1 VQLLVRLFR
10 LIWGDEVD
18 PPLRPVLAVS
28 FASALAFS
36 SVWSFIGIW
45 AIREL
50 GASSSQ
56 LGVGFLFGAAA
67 AAVGG
72 YAGGHLSDYIGRK
85 PLILA
90 GFLSQAVLV
99 LLFALADNVFF
110 GLGLLALSGIFGSV
124 GSAAN
129 QALVA
134 DAVPRERHEAAYA
147 SVRVAMNL
155 GVTLG
160 PVIGGLLLLGEHW
173 SRLFVGVF
181 VMLVVAV
188 AVGWRLL
195 PSRGA
200 YSPEQPPERGSFSV
214 IRRDYAFLLFLIS
227 GSLAYLVYVAY
238 ETVLPISAVDTH
250 GLSPSTWGFL
260 VIINPALVTLFQLR
274 ITRRFAHIPAGP
286 KLVVAMLLMGFP
298 FLLLSVNASIP
309 MFALVIAVF
318 VLGEMLWVPTSQAI
332 VAGLAPADVR
342 GAYMGA
348 FGSTAAVG
356 FALGPFAGLQFRE
369 LSGDT
374 AMWSFFAAASVAA
387 AVTGAL
393 AVAVALGKGRAPV
406 EELAPATSDA

>member
-1 VQLLVRLFR
+1 VPVLGRLFR
-10 LIWGDEVD
+10 LIWGDHVD
-18 PPLRPVLAVS
+18 PPLRPVLAVT

-45 AIREL
+45 AIDHL
-50 GASSSQ
+50 GASNSQ
-56 LGVGFLFGAAA
+56 LGVAFLFGAAA

-72 YAGGHLSDYIGRK
+72 YAGGHLSDHVGRK

-90 GFLSQAVLV
+90 GFSVQSLFVVS
-99 LLFALADNVFF
+99 FALAESVWV
-110 GLGLLALSGIFGSV
+110 GLALLAVSGVFASIG
-124 GSAAN
+124 GAAS

-134 DAVPRERHEAAYA
+134 DAVPPERHEPAYA
-147 SVRVAMNL
+147 SVRVAQNL
-155 GVTLG
+155 GVVMG
-160 PVIGGLLLLGEHW
+160 PVIGGVLLLGEHW
-173 SRLFVGVF
+173 SRLFVGVAA
-181 VMLVVAV
+181 MLVLAILI
-188 AVGWRLL
+188 AWRLL

-200 YSPEQPPERGSFSV
+200 YAPEQSPERGSLPV
-214 IRRDYAFLLFLIS
+214 IRRDRAFQLFMIS
-227 GSLAYLVYVAY
+227 AAFAWIVYVAY
-238 ETVLPISAVDTH
+238 ETVLPISAVDTY

-274 ITRRFAHIPAGP
+274 ITRRFAHVPAGP

-309 MFALVIAVF
+309 VFAFVIGVF

-332 VAGLAPADVR
+332 VAGLAPADLR

-374 AMWSFFAAASVAA
+374 AMWTFFAAVSVAA

-406 EELAPATSDA
+406 EDLAAATSDA